1 MRYCTDLQNGARSL
15 CFIPGETFDRCLHLI
30 HISIIGRSL
39 ALMSAW
45 NSCIVVVAHQKTS
58 SAPRRNAARCAVTGR
73 ETNQTTITPWVMKM
87 SILFEQSY
95 HTYELL

>member
-1 MRYCTDLQNGARSL
+1 MILVCKISEHAAYALFLGNLLTDAYTS
-15 CFIPGETFDRCLHLI
+15 F
-30 HISIIGRSL
+30 ISIIGRSL

-73 ETNQTTITPWVMKM
+73 ETNQTTITPWVIKM
-87 SILFEQSY
+87 SISFEQSY